1 MYSLED
7 LQETLERFEET
18 YDKDSEAHND
28 NKAEVLKEIR
38 ILKNLVENNI
48 DEINFLYNHLGLDK
62 S

>member
-7 LQETLERFEET
+7 LQEKLERFEEV
-18 YDKDSEAHND
+18 YDKDSEAHNE
-28 NKAEVLKEIR
+28 NNAEVLKEIR